1 MDESYINVG
10 DTMKIIISPAKKMRV
25 DNDTFVPLSKPAFL
39 DKTVKIKEELL
50 KMDLPALQKLWECN
64 DDIAELNFKRLQ
76 SMNLERNLTPA
87 VFAYDGLQYQHIA
100 PNVLDEV
107 ALDYLQDHL
116 RILSG
121 FYGILRAFDG
131 VVPYRLEMQARLTC
145 DGYKNLYAF
154 WSSLLYD
161 ELIKEDGEV
170 LNLASKEYSKAVEP
184 YVKDGVRFVTCVFGT
199 YVKGQL
205 KVKATEAKMA
215 RGEMVRL
222 CAENNVQ
229 SVDEVKAY
237 NVRGYVFNEEL
248 STETEFVFV
257 K

>member
-1 MDESYINVG
+1 
-10 DTMKIIISPAKKMRV
+10 MKIIISPAKKMRV
-25 DNDTFVPLSKPAFL
+25 DNDTFVPLSKPVFL
-39 DKTVKIKEELL
+39 DKTEKIKEVLTQME
-50 KMDLPALQKLWECN
+50 LPALQKLWECN
-64 DDIAELNFKRLQ
+64 DEIAELNFKRLQ
-76 SMNLERNLTPA
+76 NMNLERNLTPA

-107 ALDYLQDHL
+107 ALDYLQKNL

-131 VVPYRLEMQARLTC
+131 VVPYRLEMQARLAC

-154 WSSLLYD
+154 WNSLLYD
-161 ELIKEDGEV
+161 ELTKDDGEV

-184 YVKDGVRFVTCVFGT
+184 FVKNGVSFVTCVFGT
-199 YVKGQL
+199 YVKGNL

-229 SVDEVKAY
+229 SVDEVKTY

-248 STETEFVFV
+248 SSENEFVFV

>member
-1 MDESYINVG
+1 
-10 DTMKIIISPAKKMRV
+10 MKIIISPAKKMRV

-39 DKTVKIKEELL
+39 DKTEKIKEALT
-50 KMDLPALQKLWECN
+50 KMELPALQKLWECN
-64 DDIAELNFKRLQ
+64 DEIAELNFNRLRN
-76 SMNLERNLTPA
+76 MNLERNLTPA

-100 PNVLDEV
+100 PNVLDEA
-107 ALDYLQDHL
+107 ALNYLQKNL
-116 RILSG
+116 KILSG

-131 VVPYRLEMQARLTC
+131 VVPYRLEMQARLAC

-154 WSSLLYD
+154 WNSMLYD
-161 ELIKEDGEV
+161 ELTKDDGEV

-184 YVKDGVRFVTCVFGT
+184 FVKNGVRFVTCVFGT
-199 YVKGQL
+199 YVKGKL

-229 SVDEVKAY
+229 SVDEVKVY

-248 STETEFVFV
+248 SSENEFVFV

>member
-1 MDESYINVG
+1 
-10 DTMKIIISPAKKMRV
+10 MKIIISPAKKMRV

-39 DKTVKIKEELL
+39 DKTEKIKEALI
-50 KMDLPALQKLWECN
+50 KMELPALQKLWECN
-64 DDIAELNFKRLQ
+64 DEIAELNFNRLRN
-76 SMNLERNLTPA
+76 MNLERNLTPA

-100 PNVLDEV
+100 PNVLDEA
-107 ALDYLQDHL
+107 ALDYLQKNL
-116 RILSG
+116 KILSG

-131 VVPYRLEMQARLTC
+131 VVPYRLEMQARFAC

-154 WSSLLYD
+154 WNNLLYD
-161 ELIKEDGEV
+161 ELTKEDGEV

-184 YVKDGVRFVTCVFGT
+184 FVKNGVRFVTCVFGT
-199 YVKGQL
+199 YVKGKL

-229 SVDEVKAY
+229 SVVEVKVY
-237 NVRGYVFNEEL
+237 NVRGYIFNEEL
-248 STETEFVFV
+248 SSESEFVFV

>member
-1 MDESYINVG
+1 
-10 DTMKIIISPAKKMRV
+10 MKIIISPAKKMRV
-25 DNDTFVPLSKPAFL
+25 DNDTFVPLSKPEFL
-39 DKTVKIKEELL
+39 HKTFKLKEALSQ
-50 KMDLPALQKLWECN
+50 MNLPALQKLWECN
-64 DDIAELNFKRLQ
+64 DEIAALNFKRLQ
-76 SMNLERNLTPA
+76 NMNLERNLTPA
-87 VFAYDGLQYQHIA
+87 VFAYDGLQYQHLA
-100 PNVLDEV
+100 PNVLEEA
-107 ALDYLQDHL
+107 ALDYLQKHL

-121 FYGILRAFDG
+121 FYGVLRAFDG
-131 VVPYRLEMQARLTC
+131 VVPYRLEMQARLAC

-154 WSSLLYD
+154 WNSLLYY
-161 ELIKEDGEV
+161 ELTKDDGEI

-184 YVKDGVRFVTCVFGT
+184 FVTEQVRFVTCVFGT
-199 YVKGQL
+199 YVNGKL

-237 NVRGYVFNEEL
+237 NVRGYIFNEEL
-248 STETEFVFV
+248 SSETEFVFV

>member
-1 MDESYINVG
+1 
-10 DTMKIIISPAKKMRV
+10 MKIIISPAKKMRV
-25 DNDTFVPLSKPAFL
+25 DNDTFVSLSKPAFL
-39 DKTVKIKEELL
+39 DKTLKIKDELT
-50 KMDLPALQKLWECN
+50 KMELPALQKLWECN
-64 DDIAELNFKRLQ
+64 DEIAELNFNRLRN
-76 SMNLERNLTPA
+76 MNLERNLTPA

-100 PNVLDEV
+100 PNVLDEE
-107 ALDYLQDHL
+107 ALDYLQKNL
-116 RILSG
+116 KILSG

-131 VVPYRLEMQARLTC
+131 VVPYRLEMQARLAC

-154 WSSLLYD
+154 WNSLLYD
-161 ELIKEDGEV
+161 ELTKEDGEV
-170 LNLASKEYSKAVEP
+170 MNLASKEYSKAVEP
-184 YVKDGVRFVTCVFGT
+184 FVKNGVRFVTCVFGT
-199 YVKGQL
+199 YVKGKL

-237 NVRGYVFNEEL
+237 NVRGYIFNEEL
-248 STETEFVFV
+248 SSENEFVFV

>member
-1 MDESYINVG
+1 MNI
-10 DTMKIIISPAKKMRV
+10 DTDTYEICGFPEFLENTKEIMKW
-25 DNDTFVPLSKPAFL
+25 
-39 DKTVKIKEELL
+39 VKSLNRSE
-50 KMDLPALQKLWECN
+50 MQKLWACN
-64 DDIAELNFKRLQ
+64 DQIADLNYERFRD
-76 SMNLERNLTPA
+76 MDLENGLTPA
-87 VFAYDGLQYQHIA
+87 VISYEGIQYQYMA
-100 PNVLDEV
+100 PGVFT
-107 ALDYLQDHL
+107 QDAWEYVQEHL

-121 FYGILRAFDG
+121 FYGCLKPMDG
-131 VVPYRLEMQARLTC
+131 VVPYRLEMQARLAC
-145 DGYKNLYAF
+145 DGFTNLYAF
-154 WSSLLYD
+154 WNSLLYD
-161 ELIKEDGEV
+161 ELVKDDGEV

-199 YVKGQL
+199 YVKGKL

-215 RGEMVRL
+215 RGELVRL

-248 STETEFVFV
+248 SSETEFVFV

>member
-1 MDESYINVG
+1 
-10 DTMKIIISPAKKMRV
+10 MKIIISPAKKMRV
-25 DNDTFVPLSKPAFL
+25 DNDTFVPLSKAAFL
-39 DKTVKIKEELL
+39 DKTEKIREELS
-50 KMDLPALQKLWECN
+50 KMELPALQKLWECN
-64 DDIAELNFKRLQ
+64 DEIAELNFKRLQ
-76 SMNLERNLTPA
+76 NINLERNLTPA

-107 ALDYLQDHL
+107 ALDYLQKNL

-131 VVPYRLEMQARLTC
+131 VVPYRLEMQARLVC

-154 WSSLLYD
+154 WNSLLYD
-161 ELIKEDGEV
+161 ELSKDDGEV

-184 YVKDGVRFVTCVFGT
+184 FVKNGVRFVTCVFGT
-199 YVKGQL
+199 YVKGKL

-222 CAENNVQ
+222 CAENNAH
-229 SVDEVKAY
+229 SVDEVKSY

-248 STETEFVFV
+248 SSENEFVFV

>member
-1 MDESYINVG
+1 
-10 DTMKIIISPAKKMRV
+10 MKIIISPAKKMRV

-39 DKTVKIKEELL
+39 DKTEKIKEALT
-50 KMDLPALQKLWECN
+50 KMELPALQKLWECN
-64 DDIAELNFKRLQ
+64 DEIAELNFNRLRN
-76 SMNLERNLTPA
+76 MNLERNLTPA

-100 PNVLDEV
+100 PNVLDEA
-107 ALDYLQDHL
+107 ALDYLQKNL
-116 RILSG
+116 KILSG

-131 VVPYRLEMQARLTC
+131 VVPYRLEMQARLAC

-154 WSSLLYD
+154 WNSLLYD
-161 ELIKEDGEV
+161 ELTKDDGEV

-184 YVKDGVRFVTCVFGT
+184 FVKNGVRFVTCVFGT
-199 YVKGQL
+199 YVNGKL

-248 STETEFVFV
+248 SGENEFVFV

>member
-1 MDESYINVG
+1 
-10 DTMKIIISPAKKMRV
+10 MKIIISPAKKMRV

-39 DKTVKIKEELL
+39 DKTEKIKEALT
-50 KMDLPALQKLWECN
+50 KMELPALQKLWECN
-64 DDIAELNFKRLQ
+64 DEIAELNFNRLRN
-76 SMNLERNLTPA
+76 MNLERNLTPA

-100 PNVLDEV
+100 PNVLDEA
-107 ALDYLQDHL
+107 ALDYLQKNL
-116 RILSG
+116 KILSG

-131 VVPYRLEMQARLTC
+131 VVPYRLEMQARLAC

-154 WSSLLYD
+154 WNSMLYD
-161 ELIKEDGEV
+161 ELTKDDGEV

-184 YVKDGVRFVTCVFGT
+184 FVKNGVRFVTCVFGT
-199 YVKGQL
+199 YVKGKL

-248 STETEFVFV
+248 SSENEFVFV

>member
-1 MDESYINVG
+1 
-10 DTMKIIISPAKKMRV
+10 MKIIISPAKKMRV

-39 DKTVKIKEELL
+39 DKTEKIKEALT
-50 KMDLPALQKLWECN
+50 KMELPALQKLWECN
-64 DDIAELNFKRLQ
+64 DEIAELNFNRLRN
-76 SMNLERNLTPA
+76 MNLERNLTPA

-100 PNVLDEV
+100 PNVLDEA
-107 ALDYLQDHL
+107 ALDYLQKNL
-116 RILSG
+116 KILSG

-131 VVPYRLEMQARLTC
+131 VVPYRLEMQARLVC

-154 WSSLLYD
+154 WNSMLYD
-161 ELIKEDGEV
+161 ELTKEDGEL

-184 YVKDGVRFVTCVFGT
+184 FVKNGVRFVTCVFGT
-199 YVKGQL
+199 YVKGKL

-248 STETEFVFV
+248 SSEDEFVFV

>member
-1 MDESYINVG
+1 
-10 DTMKIIISPAKKMRV
+10 MKIIISPAKKMRV

-39 DKTVKIKEELL
+39 DKTLKIKDELT
-50 KMDLPALQKLWECN
+50 KMELPALQKLWECN
-64 DDIAELNFKRLQ
+64 DEIAELNFKRLRN
-76 SMNLERNLTPA
+76 MNLERNLTPA

-100 PNVLDEV
+100 PNVLDEA
-107 ALDYLQDHL
+107 ALDYLQKNL

-131 VVPYRLEMQARLTC
+131 VVPYRLEMQARLAC

-154 WSSLLYD
+154 WNSMLYD
-161 ELIKEDGEV
+161 ELTKDDGEV
-170 LNLASKEYSKAVEP
+170 LNLASKEYSKVVEP
-184 YVKDGVRFVTCVFGT
+184 FVKNGVRFVTCVFGT
-199 YVKGQL
+199 YVKGKL

-248 STETEFVFV
+248 SSENEFVFV

>member
-1 MDESYINVG
+1 
-10 DTMKIIISPAKKMRV
+10 MKIIISPAKKMRV

-39 DKTVKIKEELL
+39 DKTEKIKEALT
-50 KMDLPALQKLWECN
+50 KMELPALQKLWECN
-64 DDIAELNFKRLQ
+64 DEIAELNFNRLRN
-76 SMNLERNLTPA
+76 MNLERNLTPA

-107 ALDYLQDHL
+107 ALDYLQKNL
-116 RILSG
+116 KILSG

-131 VVPYRLEMQARLTC
+131 VVPYRLEMQARLAC

-154 WSSLLYD
+154 WNSLLYD
-161 ELIKEDGEV
+161 ELAKDDGEV

-184 YVKDGVRFVTCVFGT
+184 FVKNGVRFVTCVFGT
-199 YVKGQL
+199 YVNGKL

-237 NVRGYVFNEEL
+237 NVRGYIFNEEL
-248 STETEFVFV
+248 SSENEFVFV

>member
-1 MDESYINVG
+1 
-10 DTMKIIISPAKKMRV
+10 MKIIISPAKKMRV

-39 DKTVKIKEELL
+39 DKTEKIKEALT
-50 KMDLPALQKLWECN
+50 KMELPALQKLWECN
-64 DDIAELNFKRLQ
+64 DEIAELNFNRLRN
-76 SMNLERNLTPA
+76 MNLERNLTPA

-100 PNVLDEV
+100 PNVLDEA
-107 ALDYLQDHL
+107 ALNYLQKNL
-116 RILSG
+116 KILSG

-131 VVPYRLEMQARLTC
+131 VVPYRLEMQARLVC

-154 WSSLLYD
+154 WNSLLYD
-161 ELIKEDGEV
+161 ELTKDDREV
-170 LNLASKEYSKAVEP
+170 LSLASKEYSKTVEP
-184 YVKDGVRFVTCVFGT
+184 FVKNGVRFVTCVFGT
-199 YVKGQL
+199 YVKGKL

-229 SVDEVKAY
+229 SVDEVKVY

-248 STETEFVFV
+248 SSENEFVFV

>member
-1 MDESYINVG
+1 
-10 DTMKIIISPAKKMRV
+10 MKIIISPAKKMRV
-25 DNDTFVPLSKPAFL
+25 DNDTFVPLSKPVFL
-39 DKTVKIKEELL
+39 DKTEKIREELT
-50 KMDLPALQKLWECN
+50 KMELPVLQKLWECN
-64 DDIAELNFKRLQ
+64 DEIAELNFKRLQ
-76 SMNLERNLTPA
+76 NMNLERNLTPA

-107 ALDYLQDHL
+107 ALGYLQKNL

-131 VVPYRLEMQARLTC
+131 VVPYRLEMQARLAC

-154 WSSLLYD
+154 WNSLLYD
-161 ELIKEDGEV
+161 ELTKDDGEV
-170 LNLASKEYSKAVEP
+170 LNLASKEYSKAVEH
-184 YVKDGVRFVTCVFGT
+184 YVKNRVRFVTCVFGT
-199 YVKGQL
+199 YVKGKL

-248 STETEFVFV
+248 SSENEFVFV

>member
-1 MDESYINVG
+1 
-10 DTMKIIISPAKKMRV
+10 MKIIISPAKKMRV

-39 DKTVKIKEELL
+39 DKTEKIKEALT
-50 KMDLPALQKLWECN
+50 KMELPALQKLWECN
-64 DDIAELNFKRLQ
+64 DEIAELNFNRLRN
-76 SMNLERNLTPA
+76 MNLERNLTPA

-100 PNVLDEV
+100 PNILDEE
-107 ALDYLQDHL
+107 ALNYLQKNL

-131 VVPYRLEMQARLTC
+131 VVPYRLEMQARLAC

-154 WSSLLYD
+154 WNSLLYD
-161 ELIKEDGEV
+161 ELTKDAGEV

-184 YVKDGVRFVTCVFGT
+184 FVKNGVRFVTCVFGT
-199 YVKGQL
+199 YVKGKL

-248 STETEFVFV
+248 SSENEFVFV

>member
-1 MDESYINVG
+1 
-10 DTMKIIISPAKKMRV
+10 MKIIISPAKKMRV

-39 DKTVKIKEELL
+39 DKTLKIKDTLI
-50 KMDLPALQKLWECN
+50 KMNLPALQKLWECN
-64 DDIAELNFKRLQ
+64 DEIAELNFKRLQ
-76 SMNLERNLTPA
+76 TMNLERNLTPA

-100 PNVLDEV
+100 PNVLDEE
-107 ALDYLQDHL
+107 ALDYLQKNL

-131 VVPYRLEMQARLTC
+131 VVPYRLEMQARLAC

-154 WSSLLYD
+154 WNSLLYD
-161 ELIKEDGEV
+161 DLTKDDGKV

-184 YVKDGVRFVTCVFGT
+184 FVNSEVRFVACVFGT
-199 YVKGQL
+199 YVNGKL

-237 NVRGYVFNEEL
+237 NVRGYVFNDEL
-248 STETEFVFV
+248 SSENEFVFV

>member
-1 MDESYINVG
+1 
-10 DTMKIIISPAKKMRV
+10 MKIIISPAKKMRV
-25 DNDTFVPLSKPAFL
+25 DNDTFVPLSMPAFL
-39 DKTVKIKEELL
+39 DKTLKIKDTLT
-50 KMDLPALQKLWECN
+50 KMNLPVLQKLWECN

-76 SMNLERNLTPA
+76 TMNLDRNLTPA

-100 PNVLDEV
+100 PNVLDEE
-107 ALDYLQDHL
+107 ALDYLQKNL

-131 VVPYRLEMQARLTC
+131 VVPYRLEMQAHLAC

-154 WSSLLYD
+154 WNSLLYD
-161 ELIKEDGEV
+161 DLTKDDGEV
-170 LNLASKEYSKAVEP
+170 LNLASKEYSKAVDP
-184 YVKDGVRFVTCVFGT
+184 FVNSGVRFVACVFGT
-199 YVKGQL
+199 YVNGKL

-248 STETEFVFV
+248 SGENEFVFV

>member
-1 MDESYINVG
+1 
-10 DTMKIIISPAKKMRV
+10 MKIIISPAKKMRV

-39 DKTVKIKEELL
+39 DKTEKIKEALT
-50 KMDLPALQKLWECN
+50 KMELPALQKLWECN
-64 DDIAELNFKRLQ
+64 DEIAELNFNRLRN
-76 SMNLERNLTPA
+76 MNLERNLTPA

-100 PNVLDEV
+100 PNVLDEE
-107 ALDYLQDHL
+107 ALNYLQKNL
-116 RILSG
+116 KILSG

-131 VVPYRLEMQARLTC
+131 VVPYRLEMQARLAC

-154 WSSLLYD
+154 WNSMLYD
-161 ELIKEDGEV
+161 ELTKDDGEV

-184 YVKDGVRFVTCVFGT
+184 FVKNGVRFVTCVFVT
-199 YVKGQL
+199 YVKGKL

-229 SVDEVKAY
+229 SVDEVKVY

-248 STETEFVFV
+248 SSENEFVFV

>member
-1 MDESYINVG
+1 
-10 DTMKIIISPAKKMRV
+10 MKIIISPAKKMRV

-39 DKTVKIKEELL
+39 DKTEKIKEALT
-50 KMDLPALQKLWECN
+50 KMELPALQKLWECN
-64 DDIAELNFKRLQ
+64 DEIAELNFKRLQ
-76 SMNLERNLTPA
+76 NMNLERNLTPA

-100 PNVLDEV
+100 PNVLDEA
-107 ALDYLQDHL
+107 ALDYLQKNL
-116 RILSG
+116 KILSG
-121 FYGILRAFDG
+121 FYGMLRAFDG
-131 VVPYRLEMQARLTC
+131 VVPYRLEMQARLAC

-154 WSSLLYD
+154 WNSMLYD
-161 ELIKEDGEV
+161 ELTKDDGEV

-184 YVKDGVRFVTCVFGT
+184 FVKNGVRFVTCVFGT
-199 YVKGQL
+199 YVKGKL

-248 STETEFVFV
+248 SSDNEFVFV

>member
-1 MDESYINVG
+1 
-10 DTMKIIISPAKKMRV
+10 MKIIISPAKKMRV

-39 DKTVKIKEELL
+39 DKTEKIKEALT
-50 KMDLPALQKLWECN
+50 KMELPALQKLWECN
-64 DDIAELNFKRLQ
+64 DEIAELNFNRLRN
-76 SMNLERNLTPA
+76 MNLERNLTPA

-100 PNVLDEV
+100 PNVLDEA
-107 ALDYLQDHL
+107 ALDYLQKNL
-116 RILSG
+116 KILSG

-131 VVPYRLEMQARLTC
+131 VVPYRLEMQARLAC

-154 WSSLLYD
+154 WNNLLYD
-161 ELIKEDGEV
+161 ELAKDDGEV

-184 YVKDGVRFVTCVFGT
+184 FVKNGVRFVTCVFGT
-199 YVKGQL
+199 YVKGKL

-222 CAENNVQ
+222 CAENTVQ
-229 SVDEVKAY
+229 FVDEVKAY
-237 NVRGYVFNEEL
+237 NVREYVFNEEL
-248 STETEFVFV
+248 SSENEFVFV

>member
-1 MDESYINVG
+1 
-10 DTMKIIISPAKKMRV
+10 MKIIISPAKKMRV

-39 DKTVKIKEELL
+39 DKTEKIREQLSKMEL
-50 KMDLPALQKLWECN
+50 PVLQKLWECN
-64 DDIAELNFKRLQ
+64 DEIAELNFKRLQ
-76 SMNLERNLTPA
+76 NMNLERNLTPA

-100 PNVLDEV
+100 PNVLDEE
-107 ALDYLQDHL
+107 ALGYLQKNL

-131 VVPYRLEMQARLTC
+131 VVPYRLEMQARLAC

-154 WSSLLYD
+154 WNSLLYD
-161 ELIKEDGEV
+161 ELTNDDVEV
-170 LNLASKEYSKAVEP
+170 LNLASKEYSKAVDP
-184 YVKDGVRFVTCVFGT
+184 FVKNGVRFVTCVFGT
-199 YVKGQL
+199 YVKGKL

-229 SVDEVKAY
+229 SVEEVKAY

-248 STETEFVFV
+248 SSENEFVFV

>member
-1 MDESYINVG
+1 
-10 DTMKIIISPAKKMRV
+10 MKIIISPAKKMRV
-25 DNDTFVPLSKPAFL
+25 DNDTFVPFSKPAFL
-39 DKTVKIKEELL
+39 DKTEKIKEVLTQME
-50 KMDLPALQKLWECN
+50 LPALQKLWECN
-64 DDIAELNFKRLQ
+64 DEIAELNFKRLQ
-76 SMNLERNLTPA
+76 NMNLERNLTPA

-100 PNVLDEV
+100 PNVLDEE
-107 ALDYLQDHL
+107 ALDYLQKNL

-131 VVPYRLEMQARLTC
+131 VVPYRLEMQARLAC

-154 WSSLLYD
+154 WNSLLYD
-161 ELIKEDGEV
+161 EFTKDDVEV

-184 YVKDGVRFVTCVFGT
+184 FVKNGVRFVTCVFGT
-199 YVKGQL
+199 YVKGKL

-222 CAENNVQ
+222 CAENNAQ
-229 SVDEVKAY
+229 SVDEVKEY

-248 STETEFVFV
+248 SSENEFVFV

>member
-1 MDESYINVG
+1 
-10 DTMKIIISPAKKMRV
+10 MKIIISPAKKMRV

-39 DKTVKIKEELL
+39 DKTEKIKEALT
-50 KMDLPALQKLWECN
+50 KMELPALQKLWECN
-64 DDIAELNFKRLQ
+64 DEIAELNFNRLRN
-76 SMNLERNLTPA
+76 MNLERNLTPA

-107 ALDYLQDHL
+107 ALDYLQKNL
-116 RILSG
+116 KILSG

-131 VVPYRLEMQARLTC
+131 VVPYRLEMQARLAC

-154 WSSLLYD
+154 WNSLLYD
-161 ELIKEDGEV
+161 ELAKDDGEV

-184 YVKDGVRFVTCVFGT
+184 FVKNGVRFVTCVFGT
-199 YVKGQL
+199 HVKGKL

-215 RGEMVRL
+215 RGEMVCL

-229 SVDEVKAY
+229 SVDEVKVY
-237 NVRGYVFNEEL
+237 NVRGYFFNEEL
-248 STETEFVFV
+248 SSENEFVFV

>member
-1 MDESYINVG
+1 
-10 DTMKIIISPAKKMRV
+10 MKIIISPAKKMRV

-39 DKTVKIKEELL
+39 DKTLKIKDTLI
-50 KMDLPALQKLWECN
+50 KMNLPALQKLWECN
-64 DDIAELNFKRLQ
+64 DEIAELNFKRLQ
-76 SMNLERNLTPA
+76 TMNLERNLTPA

-100 PNVLDEV
+100 PNVLDEE
-107 ALDYLQDHL
+107 ALDYLQKNL

-131 VVPYRLEMQARLTC
+131 VVPYRLEMQARLAC
-145 DGYKNLYAF
+145 DGYKNLYTF
-154 WSSLLYD
+154 WNNLLYD
-161 ELIKEDGEV
+161 YLTKDDGEV

-184 YVKDGVRFVTCVFGT
+184 FVNSGVRFVACVFGT
-199 YVKGQL
+199 YVNGKL

-248 STETEFVFV
+248 SSEKEFVFV

>member
-1 MDESYINVG
+1 
-10 DTMKIIISPAKKMRV
+10 MKIIISPAKKMRV

-39 DKTVKIKEELL
+39 DKTEKIKEVLS
-50 KMDLPALQKLWECN
+50 KMELPALQKLWECN
-64 DDIAELNFKRLQ
+64 DEIAELNFKRLQ
-76 SMNLERNLTPA
+76 NMNLERNLTPA

-100 PNVLDEV
+100 PNVLDEE
-107 ALDYLQDHL
+107 ALDYLQKNL

-131 VVPYRLEMQARLTC
+131 VVPYRLEMQARLAC

-154 WSSLLYD
+154 WNSLLYD
-161 ELIKEDGEV
+161 ELTKDDGEV

-184 YVKDGVRFVTCVFGT
+184 FVKNGVRFVTCVFGA
-199 YVKGQL
+199 YVKGKL

-229 SVDEVKAY
+229 SVDEVKGY

-248 STETEFVFV
+248 SSENEFVFV

>member
-1 MDESYINVG
+1 
-10 DTMKIIISPAKKMRV
+10 MKIIISPAKKMRV

-39 DKTVKIKEELL
+39 DKTLKIKDELT
-50 KMDLPALQKLWECN
+50 KMELPALQKLWECN
-64 DDIAELNFKRLQ
+64 DEIAELNFNRLRN
-76 SMNLERNLTPA
+76 MNLERNLTPA

-100 PNVLDEV
+100 PNVLDEA
-107 ALDYLQDHL
+107 ALNYLQKNL
-116 RILSG
+116 KILSG

-131 VVPYRLEMQARLTC
+131 VVPYRLEMQARLAC

-154 WSSLLYD
+154 WNSLLYD
-161 ELIKEDGEV
+161 ELAKDDGEV

-184 YVKDGVRFVTCVFGT
+184 FVKNGVRFVTCVFGT
-199 YVKGQL
+199 YVKGKL

-229 SVDEVKAY
+229 SVDEVKVY

-248 STETEFVFV
+248 SSENEFVFV

>member
-1 MDESYINVG
+1 
-10 DTMKIIISPAKKMRV
+10 MKIIISPAKKMRV

-39 DKTVKIKEELL
+39 DKTEKIKEALTKMEL
-50 KMDLPALQKLWECN
+50 PVLQKLWECN
-64 DDIAELNFKRLQ
+64 DEIAELNFKRLQ
-76 SMNLERNLTPA
+76 NMNLERNLTPA

-100 PNVLDEV
+100 PNVLDEA
-107 ALDYLQDHL
+107 ALDYLQKNL
-116 RILSG
+116 KILSG

-131 VVPYRLEMQARLTC
+131 VVPYRLEMQARLAC

-154 WSSLLYD
+154 WNSMLYD
-161 ELIKEDGEV
+161 ELTKEDGEV

-184 YVKDGVRFVTCVFGT
+184 FVKNGVRFVTCVFGT
-199 YVKGQL
+199 YVNGKL

-248 STETEFVFV
+248 SSENEFVFV

>member
-1 MDESYINVG
+1 
-10 DTMKIIISPAKKMRV
+10 MKIIISPAKKMRV

-39 DKTVKIKEELL
+39 DKTEKIKEALT
-50 KMDLPALQKLWECN
+50 KMELPALQKLWECN
-64 DDIAELNFKRLQ
+64 DEIAELNFNRLRN
-76 SMNLERNLTPA
+76 MNLERNLTPA

-100 PNVLDEV
+100 PNVLDEE
-107 ALDYLQDHL
+107 ALDYLQKNL
-116 RILSG
+116 KILSG

-131 VVPYRLEMQARLTC
+131 VVPYRLEMQARLAC

-154 WSSLLYD
+154 WNSLLYG
-161 ELIKEDGEV
+161 ELTKDDSEV
-170 LNLASKEYSKAVEP
+170 LSLASKEYSKAVEP
-184 YVKDGVRFVTCVFGT
+184 FVKNGVRFVTCVFGT
-199 YVKGQL
+199 YVNGKI

-229 SVDEVKAY
+229 SVDEVKVY

-248 STETEFVFV
+248 SSENEFVFV

>member
-1 MDESYINVG
+1 
-10 DTMKIIISPAKKMRV
+10 MKIIISPAKKMRV
-25 DNDTFVPLSKPAFL
+25 DNDTFVSLSQPAFL
-39 DKTVKIKEELL
+39 DKTEKIKEALT
-50 KMDLPALQKLWECN
+50 KMELPALQKLWECN
-64 DDIAELNFKRLQ
+64 DEIAELNFKRLRN
-76 SMNLERNLTPA
+76 MNLERNLTPA

-100 PNVLDEV
+100 PNVLDEA
-107 ALDYLQDHL
+107 ALDYLQKNL
-116 RILSG
+116 KILSG

-131 VVPYRLEMQARLTC
+131 VVPYRLEMQARLAC

-154 WSSLLYD
+154 WNSLLYD
-161 ELIKEDGEV
+161 ELTKGDGEV

-184 YVKDGVRFVTCVFGT
+184 FVKNGVRLVTCVFGT
-199 YVKGQL
+199 YVNGKL

-248 STETEFVFV
+248 SSENEFVFV

>member
-1 MDESYINVG
+1 
-10 DTMKIIISPAKKMRV
+10 MKIIISPAKKMRV

-39 DKTVKIKEELL
+39 DKTEKIKEALTKMEL
-50 KMDLPALQKLWECN
+50 PTLQKLWECN
-64 DDIAELNFKRLQ
+64 DEIAELNFNRLRN
-76 SMNLERNLTPA
+76 MNLERNLTPA

-107 ALDYLQDHL
+107 ALDYLQKNL
-116 RILSG
+116 KILSG

-131 VVPYRLEMQARLTC
+131 VVPYRLEMQARLAC

-154 WSSLLYD
+154 WNSLLYD
-161 ELIKEDGEV
+161 ELTKDDGEV
-170 LNLASKEYSKAVEP
+170 LNLASKEYSKTVEP
-184 YVKDGVRFVTCVFGT
+184 FVKNGVRFVTCVFGT
-199 YVKGQL
+199 YVKGKL

-229 SVDEVKAY
+229 SVDEVKVY

-248 STETEFVFV
+248 SSENEFVFV

>member
-1 MDESYINVG
+1 
-10 DTMKIIISPAKKMRV
+10 MKIIISPAKKMRV

-39 DKTVKIKEELL
+39 DKTLKIKDTLI
-50 KMDLPALQKLWECN
+50 KMNLPALQKLWECN
-64 DDIAELNFKRLQ
+64 DEIAELNFKRLQ
-76 SMNLERNLTPA
+76 TMNLERNLTPA

-100 PNVLDEV
+100 PNVLDEE
-107 ALDYLQDHL
+107 ALDYLQKNL

-131 VVPYRLEMQARLTC
+131 VVPYRLEMQARLAC
-145 DGYKNLYAF
+145 DGFKNLYAF
-154 WSSLLYD
+154 WNSLLYD
-161 ELIKEDGEV
+161 ELTKDDGEV

-184 YVKDGVRFVTCVFGT
+184 FVNSGVRFVACVFGT
-199 YVKGQL
+199 YVNGKL

-237 NVRGYVFNEEL
+237 NVRGYVFNDEL
-248 STETEFVFV
+248 SSENEFVFV

>member
-1 MDESYINVG
+1 
-10 DTMKIIISPAKKMRV
+10 MKIIISPAKKMRV
-25 DNDTFVPLSKPAFL
+25 DNDTFVSLSQPAFL
-39 DKTVKIKEELL
+39 NKTEKIKEALT
-50 KMDLPALQKLWECN
+50 KMELPALQKLWECN
-64 DDIAELNFKRLQ
+64 DEIAELNFKRLQ
-76 SMNLERNLTPA
+76 NMNLERNLTPA

-107 ALDYLQDHL
+107 ALDYLQKNL

-131 VVPYRLEMQARLTC
+131 VVPYRLEMQARLAC

-154 WSSLLYD
+154 WNSMLYD
-161 ELIKEDGEV
+161 ELTKDDGEV

-184 YVKDGVRFVTCVFGT
+184 FVKNGVRFVTCVFGT
-199 YVKGQL
+199 YVNGKL

-248 STETEFVFV
+248 SSENEFVFV

>member
-1 MDESYINVG
+1 
-10 DTMKIIISPAKKMRV
+10 MKIIISPAKKMRV
-25 DNDTFVPLSKPAFL
+25 DNDTFVPLSKPVFL
-39 DKTVKIKEELL
+39 DKTIKIKETLT

-64 DDIAELNFKRLQ
+64 DEIAELNFKRLQ
-76 SMNLERNLTPA
+76 GMNLERNLTPA
-87 VFAYDGLQYQHIA
+87 IFAYDGLQYQHIA

-107 ALDYLQDHL
+107 ALDYLRKNL

-131 VVPYRLEMQARLTC
+131 VVPYRLEMQARLAC

-154 WSSLLYD
+154 WNSLLYD
-161 ELIKEDGEV
+161 ELTKDDGEV

-184 YVKDGVRFVTCVFGT
+184 VVKNDVRFVTCVFGT
-199 YVKGQL
+199 YVKGKL

-215 RGEMVRL
+215 RGEMVRI

-237 NVRGYVFNEEL
+237 NVRGYIFNEEL

>member
-1 MDESYINVG
+1 
-10 DTMKIIISPAKKMRV
+10 MKIIISPAKKMRV
-25 DNDTFVPLSKPAFL
+25 DNDTFIPLSKPSFL
-39 DKTVKIKEELL
+39 DKTLKIKDELTKMELL
-50 KMDLPALQKLWECN
+50 ALQKLWECN
-64 DDIAELNFKRLQ
+64 DEIAELNFKRLRN
-76 SMNLERNLTPA
+76 MNLERNLTPA

-100 PNVLDEV
+100 PNVLDEE
-107 ALDYLQDHL
+107 ALNYLQKNL

-131 VVPYRLEMQARLTC
+131 VVPYRLEMQARLAC

-154 WSSLLYD
+154 WNSLLYD
-161 ELIKEDGEV
+161 ELTKDDGEV

-184 YVKDGVRFVTCVFGT
+184 FVKNGVRFVTCVFGT
-199 YVKGQL
+199 YVNGKL

-237 NVRGYVFNEEL
+237 NVRGYIFNEEL
-248 STETEFVFV
+248 SSENEFVFV